1 MEKQRGFPRFKLQSE
16 AAIYTRGSFVRGT
29 VENISMTGLFV
40 SGVQADIQVGDRSE
54 ISINLPNVS
63 CRSAVV
69 VDGIAVRVE
78 QRGIAYHFQ
87 NIQLET
93 FGLLRAILHNKSLL
107 SQAAA

>member
-1 MEKQRGFPRFKLQSE
+1 MKLQSE
-16 AAIYTRGSFVRGT
+16 ASIHTRGGFVRGT

-63 CRSAVV
+63 SRSGVV
-69 VDGIAVRVE
+69 VDGVAVRVE
-78 QRGIAYHFQ
+78 ERGVAYRFQ

-93 FGLLRAILHNKSLL
+93 FGLLRAILQNRSLL